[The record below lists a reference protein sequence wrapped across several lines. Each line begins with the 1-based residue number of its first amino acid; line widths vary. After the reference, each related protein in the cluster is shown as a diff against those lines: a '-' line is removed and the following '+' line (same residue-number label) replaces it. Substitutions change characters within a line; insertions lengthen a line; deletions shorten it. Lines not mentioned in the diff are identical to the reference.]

1 MLRQRF
7 SYPAFCFRRKIIKF
21 IVTPEIFEKL
31 PNMYVGVVVT
41 HGINNQ
47 TSYPQILQMLEKY
60 EKLAQDKFTG
70 VNVKQHPEIV
80 PYREAFRKL
89 GINPNRYPCSVEAM
103 FKRLSKG
110 KKLPHI
116 NPLVDLN
123 NAISLKYT
131 LPMGTHNLDNARD
144 NIEMRLANP
153 DKDTF
158 IPLGKTSEDIE
169 KPDAGEV
176 IYAVGNEV
184 RTRRWTWRQS
194 DQGKIT
200 PATRNVFFP
209 IDGFVDVNKGRVD
222 QVVQDLIK
230 QLKTIFKA
238 KVQSGVVDKDHPSFE
253 WK

>member
-1 MLRQRF
+1 
-7 SYPAFCFRRKIIKF
+7 
-21 IVTPEIFEKL
+21 
-31 PNMYVGVVVT
+31 MYVGVVVT

>member
-1 MLRQRF
+1 M
-7 SYPAFCFRRKIIKF
+7 KF

-31 PNMYVGVVVT
+31 PNMYVGVVVA

-47 TSYPQILQMLEKY
+47 TSYPQTSQMLEKY

-80 PYREAFRKL
+80 PYREAFRKI
-89 GINPNRYPCSVEAM
+89 GINPNKYPCSVEAM

-131 LPMGTHNLDNARD
+131 LPMGTHNLDNAQD
-144 NIEMRLANP
+144 NIEMRLTNP
-153 DKDTF
+153 DNDTF
-158 IPLGKTSEDIE
+158 IPLGKTSEDME
-169 KPDAGEV
+169 KPEAGEV

-200 PATRNVFFP
+200 ATTQNVFFP
-209 IDGFVDVNKGRVD
+209 IDGFVDVNKGQVD
-222 QVVQDLIK
+222 QAVRDLTT
-230 QLKTIFKA
+230 QLETIFKVE
-238 KVQSGVVDKDHPSFE
+238 VQSGIVNREHSTFE